1 MDHIKAL
8 ILLLVKKMSQKK
20 KRCIGV
26 AVNNRA
32 GAHIAM
38 ARIKAFK
45 LFDLKGTLL
54 VEQVNNSENL
64 S

>member
-1 MDHIKAL
+1 
-8 ILLLVKKMSQKK
+8 MSQKK